1 MTSVMHDPRP
11 LHASSPTTLR
21 DYRGD
26 IQGLRAIAVLTVV
39 AGHAGVS
46 FLPGGFVGVDV
57 FFVISGYLISMLLFK
72 EVRRTGTLSVGHF
85 YARRARR
92 ILPAMTV
99 VSVLTV
105 LGSLIWL
112 SVAQSL
118 DIITD
123 ALWAACFAANVRFA
137 SVGTDYEAR
146 DLATSPLQHFWS
158 LGVEEQF
165 YLGWPLIIIAALAT
179 ARWCQRR
186 YGGSR
191 RRWRTRMIGW
201 YVVGIGAASFA
212 YGIYFTEV
220 DPVAAY
226 FSTPARC
233 WELAVGGGTALL
245 VPRLAPRIEPA
256 ARGLLALSGLAAITW
271 ACVSIDST
279 SGFPGVGAALPV
291 LGTAAVLLA
300 GAASD
305 PGRSDPLALRAI
317 SVAPLRVIGDWS
329 YSIYLWH
336 WPLLIIADQQSPE
349 PLTLL
354 ETSTAVLA
362 TFVLGGFTY
371 KLVETPLRN
380 PFRVTLPRA
389 LALYPATAV
398 LVGAVGAAGAV
409 YGHWRV
415 GAYDDNPPI
424 TLDEFGVK
432 DESSYRLPKNN
443 TVALVEASVIAAR
456 NHVKIPSGLR
466 PGVLDL
472 NDDVPELGDCDY
484 SQDGVR
490 ELCPRGDD
498 GGDRTLVV
506 LGDSHARMWI
516 PAFEQIAERAGFT
529 AYYLVKPV
537 CGAADVVDVHPQDWS
552 EPWQECLDF
561 RAWALDQVAE
571 LEPDLAVVSSSSPNP
586 VLFDADGERFGRGDP
601 ERAELSREGWRSTLD
616 QLEVSA
622 DRVVLLRDAPKSPD
636 LPGNCLSEPGHD
648 LGDCLWEPEERAVV
662 DADVTVE
669 VAEELGVDV
678 VDPTKWICWDGTCP
692 AVIGDVVPYRDS
704 SHLSTVYAGD
714 LADDLGRA
722 LDEWK

>member
-1 MTSVMHDPRP
+1 MSSVMNDQRAM
-11 LHASSPTTLR
+11 HASLPTHLR
-21 DYRGD
+21 EYRGD

-39 AGHAGVS
+39 AGHAGVP

-72 EVRRTGTLSVGHF
+72 EVRRTGQVAVGHF

-105 LGSLIWL
+105 VGSLIWL

-118 DIITD
+118 EIIID

-165 YLGWPLIIIAALAT
+165 YLGWPLLIIAALAT
-179 ARWCQRR
+179 AKWCQRR

-191 RRWRTRMIGW
+191 RHWRTRMIGW
-201 YVVGIGAASFA
+201 YVVGIGVASFA
-212 YGIYFTEV
+212 YGIYFTEI

-233 WELAVGGGTALL
+233 WELAIGGGTALL

-256 ARGLLALSGLAAITW
+256 ARRLLALSGLAAIAW
-271 ACVSIDST
+271 ACLSIDST
-279 SGFPGVGAALPV
+279 SGFPGVGATLPV

-300 GAASD
+300 GAAGD
-305 PGRSDPLALRAI
+305 PDLPDPLALRAI
-317 SVAPLRVIGDWS
+317 SIAPLRVVGDWS

-336 WPLLIIADQQSPE
+336 WPILIIADQQSPG
-349 PLTLL
+349 PLSAHDT
-354 ETSTAVLA
+354 TVAVLA
-362 TFVLGGFTY
+362 TFVLAGFTY
-371 KLVETPLRN
+371 KLVETPMRN
-380 PFRVTLPRA
+380 PVRVTIPRA
-389 LALYPATAV
+389 LILYPATAL
-398 LVGAVGAAGAV
+398 LVGVVGAAGTV

-424 TLDEFGVK
+424 TLDQFGIK
-432 DESSYRLPKNN
+432 DESSYHLPRNN

-456 NHVKIPSGLR
+456 NNVKIPSELR

-472 NDDVPELGDCDY
+472 DEDVPELGDCDY
-484 SQDGVR
+484 SEDGVR
-490 ELCPRGDD
+490 TLCPRGDD
-498 GGDRTLVV
+498 GGERTLVV

-516 PAFEQIAERAGFT
+516 PAFEEIAERADFT

-552 EPWQECLDF
+552 EPWQECVDF
-561 RAWALDQVAE
+561 RDWAFDQIAE

-586 VLFDADGERFGRGDP
+586 VLFDDAGESWGRSTP
-601 ERAELSREGWRSTLD
+601 ERAALSRDGWRSTLD
-616 QLEVSA
+616 RLEASA
-622 DRVVLLRDAPKSPD
+622 ERVVLLRDAPKSPD
-636 LPGNCLSEPGHD
+636 VPGNCLSEAGHD
-648 LGDCLWEPEERAVV
+648 LGDCLWEPEERAVL
-662 DADVTVE
+662 DADITVE
-669 VAEELGVDV
+669 IAKELGVDV
-678 VDPTKWICWDGTCP
+678 VDPTKWICWEGRCP
-692 AVIGDVVPYRDS
+692 AVIGDVISYRDS
-704 SHLSTVYAGD
+704 SHLSTVYAAE

-722 LDEWK
+722 LDEWN